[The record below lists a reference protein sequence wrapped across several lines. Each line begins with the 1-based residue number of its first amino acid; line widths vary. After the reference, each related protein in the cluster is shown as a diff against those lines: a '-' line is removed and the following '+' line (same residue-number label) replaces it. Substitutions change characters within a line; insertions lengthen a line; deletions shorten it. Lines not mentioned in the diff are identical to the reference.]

1 MQYAS
6 QANEQ
11 DNKKKKEKKKN
22 MKSAASDKDEIQ
34 YENVSTSLWIFLK
47 QHSL

>member
-11 DNKKKKEKKKN
+11 DSKKKKEKKN